1 MKSRRVHVIVHGLVQ
16 GVFFRDYTMRQA
28 AVLGLG
34 GWVRNRRDGTV
45 EAVIEGDADKVAAM
59 IEWLHTGSPRSVVES
74 LDVEEEEPRGEK
86 GFDIRF

>member
-16 GVFFRDYTMRQA
+16 GVFFRDHTRRQA
-28 AVLGLG
+28 VILGVG

-59 IEWLHTGSPRSVVES
+59 VEWLRTGSPHSVVES
-74 LDVEEEEPRGEK
+74 LDIQDEEPRGEK